1 MKPFFVYMLKCND
14 KSYYT
19 GHTDNLENRI
29 MQHNHKHFPACFTAT
44 RLPVQLVFSE
54 EFNTRE
60 EALASERQIK
70 RWSRKK
76 KEALINN
83 DWTLRDGA
91 AHLLR
96 ANGKKNLQINRTVV
110 RVGTLLSHR
119 RPAACPRDPAA
130 KSSFTWI
137 PRTSRGTT

>member
-1 MKPFFVYMLKCND
+1 MFWVYILKCIDN
-14 KSYYT
+14 SYYT

-110 RVGTLLSHR
+110 RLRGNDILTCVDTYDAFSWH
-119 RPAACPRDPAA
+119 PASLKVSGCH
-130 KSSFTWI
+130 KSVLA
-137 PRTSRGTT
+137 